1 MGVSAS
7 MTARDNLIIILMW
20 DVMINSRHARTHTQ
34 KKCTRAR
41 LCTHRGQY
49 ISIHYT
55 EQHITMPAS
64 MSATEVNALHGA
76 AGKLAW
82 IPVQSLPRLFLEFR
96 DDAKSVAPQLLP
108 ALTADAVASWSGA
121 TSSPN
126 CLCLASRC

>member
-20 DVMINSRHARTHTQ
+20 DVMNNSRHARTHR
-34 KKCTRAR
+34 KNAHECAP
-41 LCTHRGQY
+41 CTHRGQY
-49 ISIHYT
+49 ICIHYT

-64 MSATEVNALHGA
+64 MSATEVNALHSA

-82 IPVQSLPRLFLEFR
+82 IPVQSLPRLFLEFH
-96 DDAKSVAPQLLP
+96 DDTKSVAAQLLP